1 MSADPDEVVALSPPL
16 ARQRAF
22 SFPRLGRTA
31 FLVLFVAASAL
42 VSARY
47 GIVKL
52 TWSDLLQLWFPSF
65 ESTAATDKATVQILL
80 FDIRIPRVL
89 CALLIG
95 AALSVSGA
103 AYQGLFRN
111 SLVSPDI
118 LGASS
123 GAAFGAALGIIMS
136 LGVFGVQTLAFA
148 TGMGAVLLTY
158 TLSKASGPG
167 HFTLKLVLT
176 GMVVASLFMA
186 GISVIKS
193 LADPYSKLPLITF
206 WLLGSLSAVTKGD
219 LFILAPPVLVGSA
232 ALLALRWPL
241 NAMALGEEEARAVGI
256 PTGQVRAATLV
267 FATLI
272 TSVSVAI
279 AGVIGW
285 IGLMAPHLVRFWIGP
300 NHRDLLP
307 CSALL
312 GAGFLLWADNAA
324 RSVFTAELPLG
335 AVTCAFG
342 IPLFLFVLKRT
353 QKAWSS

>member
-1 MSADPDEVVALSPPL
+1 MSADPDELAVVAAPTERRRVFGL
-16 ARQRAF
+16 
-22 SFPRLGRTA
+22 PRLGRTS
-31 FLVLFVAASAL
+31 LLLLFVAASAL
-42 VSARY
+42 ISVRY
-47 GIVKL
+47 GIVRL
-52 TWSDLLQLWFPSF
+52 SWADLLQLWFPSF
-65 ESTAATDKATVQILL
+65 ESSATTDRATVQILL

-89 CALLIG
+89 SALLIG

-123 GAAFGAALGIIMS
+123 GAAFGAAMGIMMS

-148 TGMGAVLLTY
+148 LGMGAVLFTY
-158 TLSKASGPG
+158 ALSRATGPG

-176 GMVVASLFMA
+176 GMVVSSLFMA

-219 LFILAPPVLVGSA
+219 LLILAPPVLAGSA

-241 NAMALGEEEARAVGI
+241 NAMALGEDEARAIGI
-256 PTGQVRAATLV
+256 PTGKVRAATLV

-279 AGVIGW
+279 AGVVGW
-285 IGLMAPHLVRFWIGP
+285 VGLMAPHLVRFWIGP

-324 RSVFTAELPLG
+324 RSVFRAELPLG

-342 IPLFLFVLKRT
+342 VPIFLVVLKRT